1 MWSEGWG
8 THTQK
13 GRKEIYRG
21 QGRIQRERWMEWPG
35 PCRHYSCHYSGSRAA
50 EERVQIGK
58 KPGEAAQRRVLA
70 EQVQPSS
77 MGVD

>member
-1 MWSEGWG
+1 MDGVA
-8 THTQK
+8 
-13 GRKEIYRG
+13 
-21 QGRIQRERWMEWPG
+21 WPLQALQL
-35 PCRHYSCHYSGSRAA
+35 PLQWKSRAG
-50 EERVQIGK
+50 EEQVQIGK